1 MLLLEAVA
9 SHATARATA
18 PAVHDASGSVSW
30 ASFWHKVCAKADELI
45 DEGVKPGDRI
55 VLWAKPSAD
64 YLSAILAC
72 ARVGAVCTPL
82 SLMLN
87 QRTISTLLADA
98 GPTVI
103 LVDDPS
109 NGACGALDGLETTAS
124 VLSIAATPGAGAT
137 RHQAAAVSKDAAM
150 SLIYSSG
157 TTGTPKGILHSR
169 AARDFYGVVFA
180 LEYGITRDS
189 VTLLATPPYSNG
201 TWMMALPTLFQGGC
215 CVIASQL
222 KTPDIP
228 DLLLSHGVTHA
239 FLVPTQLDALFADG
253 PRALGKSNLTIV
265 SAGSFLP
272 LKTKRAILD
281 TDDVR
286 LFELFG
292 NTEGVCSIL
301 RPEQMEAGFDSVG
314 TSITTGE
321 IAVADSGEIIGR
333 NALQSMG
340 YFNRAELTAALW
352 VNIDDEEQPFVR
364 SGDLG
369 AIGDDGFL
377 RLKGRLKD
385 MIVSGGINVYPADIE
400 EFLREHEDI
409 ADAAVTGIPHQKW
422 GETPVAYVLLKANA
436 STDADALKAWANSQL
451 NKHQRLQDV
460 TILDDFPR
468 NALGKVIKAE
478 LGDQTKE
485 GASNA

>member
-9 SHATARATA
+9 SHATARASA
-18 PAVHDASGSVSW
+18 PAVHDASGPVSW
-30 ASFWHKVCAKADELI
+30 ASFWQKICAKADELV
-45 DEGVKPGDRI
+45 DQGVKPGDRI
-55 VLWAKPSAD
+55 VLWAKASAD
-64 YLSAILAC
+64 YLAAILAC
-72 ARVGAVCTPL
+72 ARVGGICTPL

-87 QRTISTLLADA
+87 QRTVSNLLADA
-98 GPTVI
+98 EPKVI

-109 NGACGALDGLETTAS
+109 NGTCGGFDHLKTVPIVASITAS
-124 VLSIAATPGAGAT
+124 LAPMPVRHEAAIISAD
-137 RHQAAAVSKDAAM
+137 SAM

-169 AARDFYGVVFA
+169 TARDFYGIIFA

-215 CVIASQL
+215 CVIAPKL

-292 NTEGVCSIL
+292 NTEGVCCIL
-301 RPEQMEAGFDSVG
+301 RPEQMDVGFDSVG
-314 TSITTGE
+314 TAITTGK
-321 IAVADSGEIIGR
+321 IAVSESGEILGR

-340 YFNRAELTAALW
+340 YFNRPKLTEALW

-460 TILDDFPR
+460 AILDDFPR